1 MPSPDD
7 SRDPR
12 VYMAAER
19 TFLAWI
25 RTGLALMGFGFV
37 VARFGLFLRELA
49 VASGSPPLAASGV
62 SLPLGTALVL
72 IGVVVNVLAAVVHIR
87 LIRGLNAGAQVVG
100 RPSFIALGVAALL
113 AAGGIVMAFYL
124 GSGQAS
130 PATPSTIRP
139 NIIQKEGPTSMQ
151 TGDGVIS
158 KPSRY
163 SVPETLDRLE
173 TILRDKGVTVF
184 ARVDHSGAAEKV
196 GMKMPPTQVLI
207 FGNPKGGTPA
217 MLAAP
222 LTAIDLP
229 LKALAWQDGDGKVW
243 LSYNDVA
250 YLKRR
255 FGLSDDAI
263 KGLAAATPLIEQAA
277 N

>member
-1 MPSPDD
+1 MAREED

-12 VYMAAER
+12 VYLAAER

-49 VASGSPPLAASGV
+49 VAGGSPVAGSGF

-72 IGVVVNVLAAVVHIR
+72 FGVVVNIFAAVEHVR
-87 LIRGLNAGAQVVG
+87 FVRTTNQGGQAVG
-100 RPSFIALGVAALL
+100 RPSKLALVVALVL
-113 AAGGIVMAFYL
+113 AAAGLAMAAYLASGRTANAGLTTIKKGELVAMKSGDGIV
-124 GSGQAS
+124 
-130 PATPSTIRP
+130 
-139 NIIQKEGPTSMQ
+139 
-151 TGDGVIS
+151 S
-158 KPSRY
+158 KPSKY

-173 TILRDKGVTVF
+173 AVLRGKGITIF
-184 ARVDHSGAAEKV
+184 ARVDHSGEAEKV
-196 GMKMPPTQVLI
+196 GLKMPPTQLLI

-222 LTAIDLP
+222 TSAIDLP

-243 LSYNDVA
+243 LSYNDVE

-255 FGLSDDAI
+255 FGLTDDAV
-263 KGLAAATPLIEQAA
+263 KGIAGAGALIEQAA